1 MKTFKEFINI
11 CETIAGPLP
20 KPTIASSIASSKIKG
35 PVMGP
40 SIQRPPAG
48 SISNVRPPNVR
59 PQKPSLMGELGRA
72 VNTPVGRFAVN
83 QVLRRMPHAKAASVI
98 NAGPVADGTLD
109 AARKRG
115 DLK

>member
-1 MKTFKEFINI
+1 MKTFREFLDI
-11 CETIAGPLP
+11 CENIVGPLP
-20 KPTIASSIASSKIKG
+20 KPTIATSKIKG
-35 PVMGP
+35 PIGP
-40 SIQRPPAG
+40 AVQRPAG
-48 SISNVRPPNVR
+48 LNPK
-59 PQKPSLMGELGRA
+59 PQRPSLMGQLGRA

-83 QVLRRMPHAKAASVI
+83 QVLRRMPHVKAASVV